1 MELMALIDMLE
12 EVVDNSPKML
22 LSSKVLINKNQMFDL
37 IKEIRIKLP
46 DEIKKAEWVNDKKEN
61 IINEARIE
69 AENMI
74 KSAEEKF
81 NELVRECEV
90 TRVANENAQLI
101 INSAREYAKELRL
114 GAKEYVEIMLLE
126 TEKKLNDSL
135 ERLHSDMKQM

>member
-12 EVVDNSPKML
+12 EVVENSPKMIL
-22 LSSKVLINKNQMFDL
+22 TSKILINKNQMFEL

-46 DEIKKAEWVNDKKEN
+46 DEIKKAEWVNDKRDN
-61 IINEARIE
+61 IISEARME
-69 AENMI
+69 AANMI

-81 NELVRECEV
+81 NDLVRESEV

-101 INSAREYAKELRL
+101 IHSAREYAKELRIS
-114 GAKEYVEIMLLE
+114 AKEYVENILSE
-126 TEKKLNDSL
+126 TEKKLEESL